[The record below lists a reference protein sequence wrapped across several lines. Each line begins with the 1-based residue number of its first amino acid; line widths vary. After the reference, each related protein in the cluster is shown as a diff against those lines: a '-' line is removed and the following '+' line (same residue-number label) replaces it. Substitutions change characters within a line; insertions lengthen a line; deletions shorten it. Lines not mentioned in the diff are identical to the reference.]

1 MNSEQQMGDLLPNL
15 DVDSQ
20 LWNLVR
26 GNEQE
31 ALVKLYEK
39 LYLHLVNYGIR
50 ISNDV
55 EITKD
60 AINDL
65 FLELWDNRH
74 KLPEVGNVKSYL
86 FTYLRRKILA
96 GIRLS
101 KKHNEAAGKLA
112 ETADTHQW
120 SYEDYIVAIQTSDEI
135 RQKISRAMAN
145 LTPRQKELIQ
155 LRYFDGLS
163 MEELSLRTG
172 IAPKTAYNTLASA
185 LKSLSVEL
193 IVLLLLIR

>member
-1 MNSEQQMGDLLPNL
+1 MNSEQQKDIGMSDTDAN
-15 DVDSQ
+15 SR
-20 LWNLVR
+20 LWALVR
-26 GNEQE
+26 GNGQE
-31 ALVKLYEK
+31 ALVKLYEN
-39 LYLHLVNYGIR
+39 LYFHLINYGIR
-50 ISNDV
+50 ISNDI

-74 KLPEVGNVKSYL
+74 KLPEVGNVKAYL
-86 FTYLRRKILA
+86 FTYLRRKIMA

-101 KKHNEAAGKLA
+101 EKHSRAAGELA
-112 ETADTHQW
+112 ATGELHQW
-120 SYEDYIVAIQTSDEI
+120 SYEEYIVALQTSDEI
-135 RQKISRAMAN
+135 KQKVKRAMAN

-163 MEELSLRTG
+163 MEELSERTG
-172 IAPKTAYNTLASA
+172 IATKTAYNTLASA

-193 IVLLLLIR
+193 IVLLCIFF